1 MAWRKLRE
9 PPPLR
14 DPPKFLP
21 ARLAGSDRYS
31 LPPQDPSMAG
41 HVDPRV
47 PIKVKPQEVGL
58 SSFERQAKEGLS
70 FMKALGLVGA
80 EASGSGSGS
89 GKAPPPP
96 AVQIPLAG
104 QGGGGRKRLG
114 VQRPKL
120 SWDEE
125 QQAKKQKKKG

>member
-1 MAWRKLRE
+1 
-9 PPPLR
+9 
-14 DPPKFLP
+14 
-21 ARLAGSDRYS
+21 
-31 LPPQDPSMAG
+31 MAG

-70 FMKALGLVGA
+70 FMKTLGLVGA

-89 GKAPPPP
+89 GSGKAPPA